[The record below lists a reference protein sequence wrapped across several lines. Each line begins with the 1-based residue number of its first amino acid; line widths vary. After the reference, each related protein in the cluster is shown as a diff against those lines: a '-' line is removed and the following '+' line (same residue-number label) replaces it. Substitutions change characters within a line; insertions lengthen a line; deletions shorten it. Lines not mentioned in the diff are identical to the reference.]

1 MSDYVKSGVYMRNGK
16 DFSFNFKT
24 SLRASEKA
32 YFVNAVSELLI
43 DDNYNSILRDLI
55 FDFFIID
62 VFTNVD
68 TSWAYANEEDENEVE
83 KIDIIGEMEDLV
95 YETNIVEIVM
105 TNAEIG
111 LIDELRNALD
121 LNIEYRTGI
130 HRNMIEE
137 SLSGLINTF
146 ERKIADIDFESIME
160 MSQILG
166 DISDELTADKIL
178 EAYAKSDMYRS
189 KNKKPSKKSNST
201 KGGKKSAVT
210 PLLSPEYEV

>member
-1 MSDYVKSGVYMRNGK
+1 MSDYVKSSVYTRNGR

-24 SLRASEKA
+24 SLRASEKV

-68 TSWAYANEEDENEVE
+68 TSWAYANEEDENKAE
-83 KIDIIGEMEDLV
+83 KIDIVREMEGLV
-95 YETNIVEIVM
+95 YETNIVDIVIA
-105 TNAEIG
+105 NAEIG
-111 LIDELRNALD
+111 LIKELCHALD

-137 SLSGLINTF
+137 SLSSLINTF
-146 ERKIADIDFESIME
+146 EKKIADIDFENIME
-160 MSQILG
+160 MSQMLSG
-166 DISDELTADKIL
+166 ISGELTADKIL
-178 EAYAKSDMYRS
+178 EAYAKSDMYKSNNNKIS
-189 KNKKPSKKSNST
+189 KRNKKLST
-201 KGGKKSAVT
+201 
-210 PLLSPEYEV
+210 SPVVSFAYEV